1 MVPSCTARIPF
12 PDVKTIV
19 VIGATGHFGA
29 RICRRLLGEP
39 NIRLIVTSRSA
50 SRAESF
56 SRELREAASNTAVIA
71 AAIYLMVSKNW
82 S

>member
-29 RICRRLLGEP
+29 
-39 NIRLIVTSRSA
+39 
-50 SRAESF
+50 ESF
-56 SRELREAASNTAVIA
+56 SHELREAASNTAVIA

>member
-12 PDVKTIV
+12 PDVKTIA

-50 SRAESF
+50 PRAESF